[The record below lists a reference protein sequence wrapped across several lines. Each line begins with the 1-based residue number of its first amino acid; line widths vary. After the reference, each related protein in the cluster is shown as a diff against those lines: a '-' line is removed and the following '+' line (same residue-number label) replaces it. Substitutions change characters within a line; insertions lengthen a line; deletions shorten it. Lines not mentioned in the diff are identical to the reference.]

1 MIVSGSASQALAATL
16 ARELEESLA
25 AVEYD
30 RFPDGE
36 LLTAVLDWPTP
47 TRTGQ

>member
-1 MIVSGSASQALAATL
+1 MIVSGSASQTLAAAL
-16 ARELEESLA
+16 SAELEEPLA

-36 LLTAVLDWPTP
+36 LLAAVPDFRPTP
-47 TRTGQ
+47 TEP